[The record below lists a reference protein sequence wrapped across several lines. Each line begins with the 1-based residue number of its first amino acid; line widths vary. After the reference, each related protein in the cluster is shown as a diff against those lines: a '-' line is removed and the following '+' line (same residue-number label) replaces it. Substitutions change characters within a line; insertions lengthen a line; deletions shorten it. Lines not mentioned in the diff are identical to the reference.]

1 MDNTDV
7 FERMRE
13 RVERQIEQRQA
24 ELLPFHEYVFSLE
37 KAGYDS
43 AAARYVLECMKQ
55 DLIKWQDVEAGI
67 NAFAPD
73 VRNRACA

>member
-7 FERMRE
+7 FKRLRE
-13 RVERQIEQRQA
+13 RVERQIEQRHA
-24 ELLPFHEYVFSLE
+24 ELLPFHAYVCSLE

-55 DLIKWQDVEAGI
+55 ELIKWQDIEDRI
-67 NAFAPD
+67 NAFAPA
-73 VRNRACA
+73 VRNRLRA